1 MKVTTIF
8 IFSFFTLI
16 IAPSHFYAE
25 AEPPWVA
32 VGGGLLILPLLKTN
46 HVTTISLNL
55 C

>member
-32 VGGGLLILPLLKTN
+32 IGGGLFILPLLKMK
-46 HVTTISLNL
+46 HVATISQNL